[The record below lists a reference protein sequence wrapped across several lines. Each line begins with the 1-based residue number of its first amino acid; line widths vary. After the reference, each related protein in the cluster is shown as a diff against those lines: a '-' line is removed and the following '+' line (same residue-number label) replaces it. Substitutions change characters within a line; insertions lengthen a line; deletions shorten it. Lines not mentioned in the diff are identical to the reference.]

1 MESLRSSKAPAR
13 KGSKP
18 AVKPNKRS
26 KSISKSRVDDKI
38 KRRMSTRYAT
48 ISAPTPT
55 DVPLPSLQ
63 TIPIGLR
70 STGLGNIPEND
81 EVVQQQPPSREEI
94 RAAENK
100 LLDAEDFDPDA
111 CTCGL
116 QFLYFSIK
124 VERCLRS

>member
-18 AVKPNKRS
+18 AVKLNKTS
-26 KSISKSRVDDKI
+26 KSVRKSRVDDKI

-55 DVPLPSLQ
+55 DATLPSVP
-63 TIPIGLR
+63 TIPLGFR

-94 RAAENK
+94 RTAENK

-111 CTCGL
+111 CACGP
-116 QFLYFSIK
+116 QF
-124 VERCLRS
+124 